1 MPATITRMANVA
13 KSHVWSSGP
22 RTPACTITSTNPKPA
37 MVASRNTRMEQE
49 KNSATDRF
57 ALNARSADTSM
68 MAMSTQYPPSITNP
82 FPR

>member
-1 MPATITRMANVA
+1 
-13 KSHVWSSGP
+13 
-22 RTPACTITSTNPKPA
+22 